1 MLIQG
6 TDVAKAAR
14 RIDVARSDRRDAAR
28 RDDVAADVSTELAEV
43 GLTGLSAWLAA
54 AALFGGGGAI
64 VTAIYLLDSTIV
76 PRPIFYIAC
85 LSILVSIAMT
95 LGARRMAN
103 SEAAAHARLL
113 IGVSTYTVGAW
124 MAPEAAPVFALF
136 PLMTLPTPCYIYGR
150 RFTIPYVGTA
160 LTVEL
165 VVMLSINGPARVTH
179 AIVATF
185 AMAMVAMS
193 MILAKQ
199 RIRTL
204 ARRNR
209 RLAYVDP
216 LTGVA
221 NIRAL
226 RERLA
231 AESAGESRESEFA
244 LFAIDLDNFKQVNDR
259 FDHSFGDVVL
269 RAVAQAIAA
278 AVEPGDFVARRGGD
292 EFSIVVCRAGE
303 RDLEQMRERI
313 CTAIRDAR
321 MRTCPQ
327 VTPSAGVAYVLACPG
342 GSPDAV
348 VERADEVLKQAKR
361 IERER
366 RGELAVSE
374 SAVSELAEAE
384 PAIERTS
391 LSGDGAV
398 VLPLERAAEGLD
410 APVDRRAPRRPRTP
424 KTRGNRGRD
433 FAALFESDLDAAW
446 ISAAAMFGPVAV
458 LLVAI
463 TAAGALTKLPMIAG
477 FAVGGS
483 IAALGIG
490 SVFAGLHHVRH
501 AYLHTAAV
509 SVYALIATMVVFAGN
524 DGVALVELFPMMVL
538 QGFIVFRAPIA
549 LLYLVLGQSLYVYFV
564 IAGDAPTGTTGAAVG
579 TAIVVIVGAL
589 MSKLRGVTVRF
600 ARTSR
605 ELSERDGLT
614 GLANMRAFEHR
625 VRNIADL
632 GRSRA
637 LKPLLIAID
646 LDEFKPVNDR
656 CGHSTGDRTLMAVAA
671 ELTTAAGGD
680 DLVVR
685 RGGDEFF
692 VVENDVRAESPE
704 QTARRI
710 CEAVERA
717 RLRICPGLL
726 ATASVAIVHW
736 PPGDSPVDL
745 LHKADRALHEAKVAR
760 RSNRPM
766 KILA

>member
-6 TDVAKAAR
+6 TDAAKAAR
-14 RIDVARSDRRDAAR
+14 RVDVARTDRRGAAR
-28 RDDVAADVSTELAEV
+28 RDDVAVDVSTELAEV
-43 GLTGLSAWLAA
+43 GLSGLSAWLTA
-54 AALFGGGGAI
+54 AALFGGGGAL
-64 VTAIYLLDSTIV
+64 VATIYLIDSEIV
-76 PRPIFYIAC
+76 PRPIFFIAC
-85 LSILVSIAMT
+85 LSILVAIAMT

-124 MAPEAAPVFALF
+124 VAPEAAPVFVLF

-150 RFTIPYVGTA
+150 RFIIPYVGAA

-185 AMAMVAMS
+185 AMGMVAIA

-226 RERLA
+226 RERLV
-231 AESAGESRESEFA
+231 AESTGDGRESEFA

-259 FDHSFGDVVL
+259 FDHSFGDTVL
-269 RAVAQAIAA
+269 RAVAQAIAD

-292 EFSIVVCRAGE
+292 EFSIVVSRAGE
-303 RDLEQMRERI
+303 RDLDKLRERI
-313 CTAIRDAR
+313 VAAIREVR

-327 VTPSAGVAYVLACPG
+327 VTPSAGVAYVLACPD

-348 VERADEVLKQAKR
+348 VERADEVLKQTKH

-366 RGELAVSE
+366 RGELT
-374 SAVSELAEAE
+374 EAE
-384 PAIERTS
+384 PAIERTNVS
-391 LSGDGAV
+391 AGGAA
-398 VLPLERAAEGLD
+398 VLPLARAAQGPD
-410 APVDRRAPRRPRTP
+410 APVDRRVVPQSRAP
-424 KTRGNRGRD
+424 KTRGHRGRD

-446 ISAAAMFGPVAV
+446 ISAAAMVGPVAV
-458 LLVAI
+458 LLAAI
-463 TAAGALTKLPMIAG
+463 TAAGSLAELPMVVG
-477 FAVGGS
+477 FVVAGS
-483 IAALGIG
+483 IAVIGLGG
-490 SVFAGLHHVRH
+490 VFAGLHHLRH
-501 AYLHTAAV
+501 AYLHAAAV
-509 SVYALIATMVVFAGN
+509 TVYALIATMIVFAGN

-538 QGFIVFRAPIA
+538 QGFIVFRAPVA
-549 LLYLVLGQSLYVYFV
+549 LLYLVLGQSLFVYFV
-564 IAGDAPTGTTGAAVG
+564 ITGDAPSGTIGAAVG
-579 TAIVVIVGAL
+579 TAIVLIVGGL

-646 LDEFKPVNDR
+646 LDEFKPVNDL

-671 ELTTAAGGD
+671 ELTAAAGRD

-692 VVENDVRAESPE
+692 IVQNDIGSESPE

-710 CEAVERA
+710 GEAVEGA
-717 RLRICPGLL
+717 RSRVCPGLL

-736 PPGDSPVDL
+736 PPGELPVDL
-745 LHKADRALHEAKVAR
+745 LHKADRALHEAKATR
-760 RSNRPM
+760 RSNRSM